1 MSFLTFFVG
10 NILTVGDDLAKSQVH
25 GVYKF
30 LCGKNKKFFVL
41 YKQSLACGRSIAF
54 LSLIKLAMCKN
65 VRQQEKLQV
74 NLVSLQCQPNV
85 HRVKLIMELALFA
98 IEW

>member
-1 MSFLTFFVG
+1 MSFLVFFVG
-10 NILTVGDDLAKSQVH
+10 NILTVGDDLAKSQVQ

-30 LCGKNKKFFVL
+30 FVRKNKKFFCFVQT
-41 YKQSLACGRSIAF
+41 KLACGRSIAF
-54 LSLIKLAMCKN
+54 LSPIKLAMCKN